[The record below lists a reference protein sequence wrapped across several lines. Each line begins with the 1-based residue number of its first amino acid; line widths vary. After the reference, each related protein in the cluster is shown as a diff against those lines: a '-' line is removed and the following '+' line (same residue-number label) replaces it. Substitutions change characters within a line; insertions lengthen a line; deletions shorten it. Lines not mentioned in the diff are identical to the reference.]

1 MKAKQLLY
9 AAGCI
14 ALCELAGIIGSVFT
28 YQSVQMWYPTLTK
41 PFFTPPSWI
50 FGPVW
55 TLLYA
60 FMGISLYL
68 VLQKKKRKLTWF
80 WIQLVLNVVWSI
92 VFFGLR
98 SPEFGLFVIGGL
110 LFSIIMTIR
119 SFKKV
124 EKRAAYLLYP
134 YVAWVSF
141 ATLLNFAI
149 VILN

>member
-1 MKAKQLLY
+1 MKVKQLLY

-14 ALCELAGIIGSVFT
+14 ALCELAGIVGSLFT
-28 YQSVQMWYPTLTK
+28 YSSVQVWYPTLTK
-41 PFFTPPSWI
+41 PFFTPPSFV

-68 VLQKKKRKLTWF
+68 ILQKKKRELTWF
-80 WIQLVLNVVWSI
+80 WIQLILNVLWSI
-92 VFFGLR
+92 VFFGFK
-98 SPEFGLFVIGGL
+98 SPELGLFVIGGL

-119 SFKKV
+119 SFKKI

-141 ATLLNFAI
+141 ATLLNLSI